1 MNIYGKLFTKLKNML
16 RRSNTMTKKAA
27 LSVWLLIC
35 KSLIIIHSVIKIED
49 RSHVIISIDAEKAF
63 YIVHMISILEKLEIK
78 RIFQIKDHT

>member
-1 MNIYGKLFTKLKNML
+1 MNIYGKLFTKLNML